1 MSLTTNEIGILG
13 QSTQKSIAA
22 IHLPERIKSGRAYQ
36 IRTALFNMKA
46 FFGFGEIILKSNKEI
61 LKQIEIDIL
70 TLEKLLVIKSDVFIF
85 QKNEENIVSND
96 IHKALLSLNEFKN
109 KF

>member
-46 FFGFGEIILKSNKEI
+46 FSDLVKS
-61 LKQIEIDIL
+61 
-70 TLEKLLVIKSDVFIF
+70 F
-85 QKNEENIVSND
+85 
-96 IHKALLSLNEFKN
+96 
-109 KF
+109 